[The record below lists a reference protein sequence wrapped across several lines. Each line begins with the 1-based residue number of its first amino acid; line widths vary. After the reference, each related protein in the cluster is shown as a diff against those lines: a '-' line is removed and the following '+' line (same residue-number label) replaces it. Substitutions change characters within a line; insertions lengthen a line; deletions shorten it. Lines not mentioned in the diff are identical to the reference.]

1 MLINKIYDNLENYE
15 IGCDLYDQ
23 EVISVIMNLLTE
35 ADVSFEY
42 DCNNWQDMEGF
53 TAAFAIS
60 YHGMAKLVMFD
71 CKYDW

>member
-1 MLINKIYDNLENYE
+1 MLINKIYDILGKYE
-15 IGCDLYDQ
+15 IGCYIYNPEAVDEIKLA
-23 EVISVIMNLLTE
+23 IAE

-42 DCNNWQDMEGF
+42 GCSIWHDMELF

-60 YHGMAKLVMFD
+60 YHGMVKLVMFD

>member
-1 MLINKIYDNLENYE
+1 MLIKKIYDILEKYE
-15 IGCDLYDQ
+15 IGCDIYSP
-23 EVISVIMNLLTE
+23 EVVDEIKLTIAE
-35 ADVSFEY
+35 TDTSFEY
-42 DCNNWQDMEGF
+42 NYNNWQDMEGF

>member
-1 MLINKIYDNLENYE
+1 MLINKIYNILEKYE
-15 IGCDLYDQ
+15 IGCDIYNPEAVD
-23 EVISVIMNLLTE
+23 EIKNAIAE

-42 DCNNWQDMEGF
+42 GCNGWQDMEGF

>member
-42 DCNNWQDMEGF
+42 DRNNWQDMEGF